1 MEGGRKKETNM
12 QDKRIVLVKLGGGL
26 IAPKHWTPET
36 PDMGVTKRLIR
47 EIEESKV
54 RVIVAVGS
62 GNFGHAAVKKYGIDS
77 DEGVDKV
84 RVIAGKIGKIVA
96 QEIGDSKLIITHDVP
111 WEINEIL
118 DTGRTPVIYGDVMG
132 KGEIWSGER
141 CIAEMLPEL
150 VSSGWNVQKII
161 QVSAEEGVWDVDKNI
176 ISEITSESWEK
187 YNGSVGGSAGTD
199 VTGGMLHKVE
209 ESLGIANKY
218 RIKTWIISGKVEG
231 RLKKALRGEKV
242 LGTIVG

>member
-1 MEGGRKKETNM
+1 M

-26 IAPKHWTPET
+26 IAPKDWIPET
-36 PDMGVTKRLIR
+36 PDTSVIKRLIR

-54 RVIVAVGS
+54 RVIIAVGS

-84 RVIAGKIGKIVA
+84 RVIARKIGKIVA
-96 QEIGDSKLIITHDVP
+96 QEIDDSKLIITHDVP

-118 DTGRTPVIYGDVMG
+118 DAGRTPIIYGDVMG

-141 CIAEMLPEL
+141 CIAEMLPGL

-161 QVSAEEGVWDVDKNI
+161 QVSAEEGVWDANKNI
-176 ISEITSESWEK
+176 ISEITSESWGK
-187 YNGSVGGSAGTD
+187 FNGSVGGSAGTD
-199 VTGGMLHKVE
+199 VTGGMFHKVE
-209 ESLGIANKY
+209 ESLSIANKY
-218 RIKTWIISGKVEG
+218 GIRTWIISGKVEG
-231 RLKKALRGEKV
+231 RLKNTLRGKRV
-242 LGTIVG
+242 PGTVVG